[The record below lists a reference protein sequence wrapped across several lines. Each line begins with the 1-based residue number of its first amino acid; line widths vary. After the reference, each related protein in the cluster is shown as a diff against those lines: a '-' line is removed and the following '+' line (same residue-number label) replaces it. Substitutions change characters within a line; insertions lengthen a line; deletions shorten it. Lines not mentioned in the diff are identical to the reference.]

1 MVPGIVRYDMQ
12 YTFQRKCYS
21 SVQPQILIENVRL
34 CAVGQEGSVTEDP
47 ILMKTLFQY
56 FADEI

>member
-12 YTFQRKCYS
+12 YIFQRCYS
-21 SVQPQILIENVRL
+21 SVQSQSLIENVRL
-34 CAVGQEGSVTEDP
+34 CAVGPEGSVTEDP